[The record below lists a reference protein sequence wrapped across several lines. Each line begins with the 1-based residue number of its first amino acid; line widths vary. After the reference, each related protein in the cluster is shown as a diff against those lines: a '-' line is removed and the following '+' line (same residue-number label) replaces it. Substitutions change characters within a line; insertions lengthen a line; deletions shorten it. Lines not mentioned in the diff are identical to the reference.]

1 MWQKVWQTMRIGDFI
16 IVGITLA
23 IVTIWGFLT
32 FSQPNQQLEAQV
44 FVDQQLVLTIPLSEI
59 EETTQFQVDGAN
71 GTVVIEAQKN
81 QVRVLQER
89 SPKHLCSIQG
99 WASQTFLPIVCL
111 PNKTVIEIVAKGGT
125 IENDFDSVVR

>member
-16 IVGITLA
+16 IVGLTLVG
-23 IVTIWGFLT
+23 VTLWGIFT
-32 FSQPNQQLEAQV
+32 FSQTNQQLEAQV
-44 FVDQQLVLTIPLSEI
+44 FVQQQLVLTIPLNEI
-59 EETTQFQVDGAN
+59 EATTQFEVQGAN
-71 GTVVIEAQKN
+71 GPVVIEAQKN

-111 PNKTVIEIVAKGGT
+111 PNKTVIEIVAKGGAN
-125 IENDFDSVVR
+125 ENDFDSVVR

>member
-71 GTVVIEAQKN
+71 GAVVIEAQKN